1 MSKTRR
7 DVDNEIA
14 NKAAKD
20 AKFRAKLIKDPK
32 GVLADMGLMVRD
44 GHSVAV
50 VEESATQK
58 YIVLPPAQASASGDL
73 DDDALEAVAAGQFT
87 ATCYSCGAG

>member
-7 DVDNEIA
+7 DVDTEIA
-14 NKAAKD
+14 AKAAKD
-20 AKFRAKLIKDPK
+20 AGFRAKLKQDPK
-32 GVLADMGLMVRD
+32 AVLADMGLMVRD
-44 GHSVAV
+44 GHSIEVL
-50 VEESATQK
+50 EETATKK
-58 YIVLPPAQASASGDL
+58 YIVLPPAQASHSGDL